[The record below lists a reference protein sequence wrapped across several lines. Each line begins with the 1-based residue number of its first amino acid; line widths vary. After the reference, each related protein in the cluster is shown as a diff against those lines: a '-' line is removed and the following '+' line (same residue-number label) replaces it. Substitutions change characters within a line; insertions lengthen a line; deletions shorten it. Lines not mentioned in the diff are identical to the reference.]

1 MAVKRL
7 KIVQAIFTQ
16 GFAGSER
23 ICVELCNELCLRH
36 DVLLLVADDCDAY
49 PGHSIL
55 EHVSPLVKVKKI
67 PRGFRPL
74 RVALAAWRFGADIYH
89 GHLGRAVDYAR
100 FMPPGIA
107 RIAHWHMGRAI
118 KAAWLDGVVLIS
130 EWQTELLPAKTKM
143 AHAVVPNW
151 VSDFKHPPAERIAAL
166 RAEFN
171 IGADDFAIGLVARPA
186 PNKGIEEA
194 VEAFRRWNKADAHFL
209 VVGGTA
215 AGLQYNIE
223 TGNPHIRFTG
233 YRTDVRDLYS
243 AFDCMVA
250 PSYAEPF
257 GLVVIEAMR
266 AGTRVLVRNTSGLKD
281 IAAKNADV
289 LVLPTSEPDDILEG
303 FKRAYDLRLVP
314 PRYDMAPYERV
325 ARIAD
330 VERFYRELVG

>member
-1 MAVKRL
+1 MAEKRL

-36 DVLLLVADDCDAY
+36 DVLLLVADDCDAV

-67 PRGFRPL
+67 PRGLRPL
-74 RVALAAWRFGADIYH
+74 RVALAAWRFGADVYH
-89 GHLGRAVDYAR
+89 GHLGRAIEYVR
-100 FMPPGIA
+100 FMPSGITC
-107 RIAHWHMGRAI
+107 IAHWHMGRPVTA
-118 KAAWLDGVVLIS
+118 KGLDGVVLIS
-130 EWQTELLPAKTKM
+130 EWQTELLPPEMDM
-143 AHAVVPNW
+143 AYAVVPNW
-151 VSDFKHPPAERIAAL
+151 VSDFDHPSAERIAAL
-166 RAEFN
+166 RAEFT
-171 IGADDFAIGLVARPA
+171 IAPGDFAVGLVARPA
-186 PNKGIEEA
+186 PNKGIKEA
-194 VEAFRRWNKADAHFL
+194 VEAFCLWDKADAHFL

-215 AGLQYNIE
+215 SGFQFNFK
-223 TGNPHIRFTG
+223 TGNPRIHFTG

-266 AGTRVLVRNTSGLKD
+266 ADTRVLVRDTCGLKD
-281 IAAKNADV
+281 IAAKNEDV
-289 LVLPTSEPDDILEG
+289 LTLPTSSPDDILAG
-303 FKRAYDLRLVP
+303 LKRAYDLRLVA
-314 PRYDMAPYERV
+314 PRYDMSPYERV

-330 VERFYRELVG
+330 VERFYRELVR

>member
-1 MAVKRL
+1 MTVKRL

-36 DVLLLVADDCDAY
+36 DVLLLVADDCDVY

-55 EHVSPLVKVKKI
+55 EHVSPLVKVRKI
-67 PRGFRPL
+67 PRGLRPL
-74 RVALAAWRFGADIYH
+74 RVALAAWSFGADVYH

-100 FMPPGIA
+100 FMPPGIV
-107 RIAHWHMGRAI
+107 RIAHWHMGRPV
-118 KAAWLDGVVLIS
+118 KASWLDGVVLIS
-130 EWQTELLPAKTKM
+130 EWQAELLSPQSKI
-143 AHAVVPNW
+143 AHTVVPNW
-151 VSDFKHPPAERIAAL
+151 VSDFDHPSADRIAAL

-171 IGADDFAIGLVARPA
+171 IGAHDFALGLVARPA

-194 VEAFRRWNKADAHFL
+194 VEAFRLWDRPDAHFL

-215 AGLQYNIE
+215 SGLQYNIE
-223 TGNPHIRFTG
+223 TGNPRVHFTG

-266 AGTRVLVRNTSGLKD
+266 AGTRVLVRDTCGLHD
-281 IAAKNADV
+281 IATKNADV
-289 LVLPTSEPDDILEG
+289 LTLSSNAPADIMAG
-303 FKRAYDLRLVP
+303 YDRAYALRDTSP
-314 PRYDMAPYERV
+314 AYNMKPYDRV

-330 VERFYRELVG
+330 VERFYQELVI

>member
-1 MAVKRL
+1 MAVQRL

-36 DVLLLVADDCDAY
+36 DVLLLVADDCDAFA
-49 PGHSIL
+49 GHSIL

-67 PRGFRPL
+67 PRGLRPL
-74 RVALAAWRFGADIYH
+74 RVALAAWSFGADVYH

-107 RIAHWHMGRAI
+107 RIAHWHMGRPV
-118 KAAWLDGVVLIS
+118 KAGWLDGVVLIS
-130 EWQTELLPAKTKM
+130 EWQSELLPSKTKM
-143 AHAVVPNW
+143 AHAVVANW
-151 VSDFKHPPAERIAAL
+151 VSDFDHPPTDRIAAL

-171 IGADDFAIGLVARPA
+171 IGADDFVVGLVARPA

-194 VEAFRRWNKADAHFL
+194 VEAFCLWDRPDAHLL

-215 AGLQYNIE
+215 DGFQYDIE
-223 TGNPHIRFTG
+223 TGNPRVHFTG

-266 AGTRVLVRNTSGLKD
+266 ASTRVLVRDTCGLKD
-281 IAAKNADV
+281 IAAKNGEV
-289 LVLPTSEPDDILEG
+289 LRLATSDPADILAG
-303 FKRAYDLRLVP
+303 FKRAYALRDASP
-314 PRYDMAPYERV
+314 HYDMTHYDRV
-325 ARIAD
+325 SRIAD
-330 VERFYRELVG
+330 VERFYRELVA